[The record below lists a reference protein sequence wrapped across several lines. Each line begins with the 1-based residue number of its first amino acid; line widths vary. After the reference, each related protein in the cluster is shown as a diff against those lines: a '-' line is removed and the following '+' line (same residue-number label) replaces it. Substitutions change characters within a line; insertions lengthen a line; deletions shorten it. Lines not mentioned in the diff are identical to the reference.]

1 MWVCLTV
8 PMGKHKLKKK
18 VKYNATKEILK
29 EFKIES
35 KGV

>member
-8 PMGKHKLKKK
+8 PMGKHKLKK